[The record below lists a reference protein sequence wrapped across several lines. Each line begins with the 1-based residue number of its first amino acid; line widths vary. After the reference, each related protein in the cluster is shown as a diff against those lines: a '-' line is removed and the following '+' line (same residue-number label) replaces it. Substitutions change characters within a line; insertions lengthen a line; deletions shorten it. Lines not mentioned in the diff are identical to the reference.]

1 MTGPRET
8 APVLMTNE
16 FSAILTLRIFLRS
29 RREIFFFK
37 GQIMQTL
44 KFSISILGTS
54 LLSACGGSDSP
65 HGALIESPRYE

>member
-16 FSAILTLRIFLRS
+16 FSAILTCRIFYARV
-29 RREIFFFK
+29 EKFFFFK

-44 KFSISILGTS
+44 KFSISILGAA
-54 LLSACGGSDSP
+54 LLAACGGSDSP